1 MGLKAKKCLY
11 HVNVHLILSFVFQVE
26 NVKAILEVEVSQMG
40 FVILGTYFSIF
51 QVFSSVRGPISFLQ
65 TTWILEVF
73 DRRMSF
79 RVPLN

>member
-1 MGLKAKKCLY
+1 MGLKVKKYLY
-11 HVNVHLILSFVFQVE
+11 HVNVLLILSFVLQVE
-26 NVKAILEVEVSQMG
+26 NVKAILEVEVSQME
-40 FVILGTYFSIF
+40 FVVLGTYFSIF
-51 QVFSSVRGPISFLQ
+51 QVFSSVRGPISCLQ